1 MRVGSVQIRADTNF
15 ARGAAGVPL
24 TVAEERAYATIGSS
38 RYLEK
43 EMRPQACGHA
53 SFLPKKRWMPNGKSG
68 YSTGVE
74 RVASSAVIASS
85 IRSIHGRLN
94 LGLRAEHQRSV
105 ARRYESE
112 LYGESSAP
120 VGGGSSRWQVW

>member
-53 SFLPKKRWMPNGKSG
+53 SFLTEEEMDAQRE
-68 YSTGVE
+68 E
-74 RVASSAVIASS
+74 RLQ
-85 IRSIHGRLN
+85 HGCGTGRLFSGDRF
-94 LGLRAEHQRSV
+94 LHQVDPWQAES
-105 ARRYESE
+105 
-112 LYGESSAP
+112 GSA
-120 VGGGSSRWQVW
+120 G